1 MVGATRRAVRPI
13 DSMVH
18 GAGEGSRTPDLP
30 ITNRLL
36 YQLSYAGLRAWVI
49 LPLLRTQGS
58 SMNDRL
64 ARYLFLAA
72 GRAPLV
78 LQQAVGM
85 AVGTM
90 AARFGKARHMAE
102 VNLQLCMPE
111 LSATQRHELVA
122 TSIRASACA
131 PVEIARWSLAYP
143 DEVRRV
149 VVASSGVDLLEAAL
163 KTGEGVMI
171 LSPHVGSWGL
181 PNIYAATLAPITV
194 LYRNQGGVLDAAT
207 RLFTVELQSRLG
219 VQLATSDAAGLRRI
233 AATLRHGGMVGL
245 LPDQAVRGKG
255 ALFADFF
262 GRPATMPAF
271 IPKLLLGSKVA
282 VLFAWS
288 KRLPR
293 AQGYAVHYLQRPLPR
308 DDLQQLAEAIN
319 RGIEQ
324 CILANPEQ
332 YIWGY
337 RRFRRQPPG
346 MRSPY

>member
-1 MVGATRRAVRPI
+1 
-13 DSMVH
+13 
-18 GAGEGSRTPDLP
+18 
-30 ITNRLL
+30 
-36 YQLSYAGLRAWVI
+36 
-49 LPLLRTQGS
+49 
-58 SMNDRL
+58 MNDRL
-64 ARYLFLAA
+64 ARHLILAA
-72 GRAPLV
+72 GRAPLW
-78 LQQAVGM
+78 LQQGLGHLVG
-85 AVGTM
+85 V
-90 AARFGKARHMAE
+90 AACRAGRARHVAAT
-102 VNLQLCMPE
+102 NLQLCLPH
-111 LSATQRHELVA
+111 LSATQRRAMVLA
-122 TSIRASACA
+122 SLRASSCA
-131 PVEIARWSLAYP
+131 PVEVARWSLAYP
-143 DEVRRV
+143 NEVRRMV
-149 VVASSGVDLLEAAL
+149 VVTSGVDLLEAAL
-163 KTGEGVMI
+163 KAGQGVVI

-194 LYRNQGGVLDAAT
+194 MYRNQGGVLDAAS
-207 RLFTVELQSRLG
+207 RLFASEVLARLG
-219 VQLATSDAAGLRRI
+219 VQLATSDPSGVRLIATTLRR
-233 AATLRHGGMVGL
+233 GGMVGL

-271 IPKLLLGSKVA
+271 IPRLLLGSKAA

-293 AQGYAVHYLQRPLPR
+293 ARGYAVHYLQHPVPR